1 MSRNFTTQ
9 IVYNGQTL
17 TAVIL
22 AKLQRDGMHYEV
34 NIPGYPRFSVKW
46 SAADRYDIVS
56 EPETEVPYG
65 IVLAVSD
72 AIEAATKK
80 G

>member
-1 MSRNFTTQ
+1 MSKSFTTQ
-9 IVYNGQTL
+9 IVYNGRPL

-22 AKLQRDGMHYEV
+22 TKLRQDGMHYEV
-34 NIPGYPRFSVKW
+34 NIPGFPRFSMKW

-65 IVLAVSD
+65 LILSVSD
-72 AIEAATKK
+72 AIEAGNKK
-80 G
+80 R